1 LRKESIL
8 SAVVLALLFAS
19 LSATVYADTTVSVY
33 IMNPF
38 DSSNGAKGL
47 SSGGYWAG
55 EIPVKITG
63 SGPAHQTVAYCIDF
77 DKLIYIGGTYP
88 ATIKPVADTT
98 DWRAV
103 SYLLTWDYPTT
114 NNEAAID
121 QVAVWRLL
129 NATRGTPYIRES
141 WLDTTIDNAGSAL
154 AGAAYG
160 KDVVRKTD
168 IFNWISPISSNGSTT
183 TAKLGEEITFT
194 AQLKSSSNV
203 PRANVRVLFS
213 ASLIVGGS
221 KTPLDSTYVIPTMTH
236 TNSEGKAQVTI
247 KVPSNAPL
255 GSSIEVKASTKS
267 MWPQHYI
274 DINDISTQD
283 LIGIGETF
291 ELTVSSNI
299 CIIGYIMVVP
309 ESPLGA
315 LTAIGAFG
323 AAFALWTKFKLPKK
337 KINA

>member
-1 LRKESIL
+1 MRKESIL

-38 DSSNGAKGL
+38 VSSNGAKGL

-63 SGPAHQTVAYCIDF
+63 SRPAHQTVAYCIDF

-88 ATIKPVADTT
+88 ATLNPVADTT
-98 DWRAV
+98 EWRAV

-121 QVAVWRLL
+121 QVAIWRLL

-154 AGAAYG
+154 AGTAYG
-160 KDVVRKTD
+160 KDVVRETD

-183 TAKLGEEITFT
+183 TARPGDIITFT

-236 TNSEGKAQVTI
+236 TKQRRKSTSHNQSTI
-247 KVPSNAPL
+247 RRTT
-255 GSSIEVKASTKS
+255 G
-267 MWPQHYI
+267 
-274 DINDISTQD
+274 
-283 LIGIGETF
+283 
-291 ELTVSSNI
+291 
-299 CIIGYIMVVP
+299 
-309 ESPLGA
+309 
-315 LTAIGAFG
+315 
-323 AAFALWTKFKLPKK
+323 FKHRS
-337 KINA
+337 